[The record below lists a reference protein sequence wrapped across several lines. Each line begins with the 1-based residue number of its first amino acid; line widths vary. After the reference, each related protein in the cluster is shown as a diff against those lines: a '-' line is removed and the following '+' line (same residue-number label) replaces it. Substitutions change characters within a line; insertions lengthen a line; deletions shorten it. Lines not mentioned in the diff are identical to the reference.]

1 MFKNANADY
10 PANAN
15 ADINY

>member
-10 PANAN
+10 PAT
-15 ADINY
+15 DINY